1 MFYEKLIWMMVAE
14 DGYPPCDSETLFVG
28 MNSAGYCGCFN
39 EHGLMSTR
47 QGQRSVCLYATAE
60 GCDEVMTDL
69 AWWAKLETPNDRV
82 EGRDAALSR
91 RVPSHDGLCGNGNYN
106 ERTDK

>member
-1 MFYEKLIWMMVAE
+1 MFYEKLIWMKVAE

-47 QGQRSVCLYATAE
+47 QGRRSVCLYATAE

-69 AWWAKLETPNDRV
+69 AWWAKLETPNVKSDRRTAPLTYQK
-82 EGRDAALSR
+82 ETR
-91 RVPSHDGLCGNGNYN
+91 N
-106 ERTDK
+106 E

>member
-1 MFYEKLIWMMVAE
+1 MFYEKLVWMKVSE
-14 DGYPPCDSETLFVG
+14 DGYPPCDSETVFVG
-28 MNSAGYCGCFN
+28 ANSAGYCGCFN

-69 AWWAKLETPNDRV
+69 AWWAKLETPNA
-82 EGRDAALSR
+82 EITGRASG
-91 RVPSHDGLCGNGNYN
+91 PG
-106 ERTDK
+106 